1 MAILA
6 GVDEAGLGP
15 RLGPLVLGLTVFE
28 GPVESLD
35 DPALCLGPLVDSRA
49 GAVVPVGDS
58 KRLFGP
64 RKDLTVLERGLFP
77 FLLQCHS
84 TPPADLS
91 EWVRSLDLPGGRTG
105 EGLSRYPWYR
115 ERLHLPRAASLESLR
130 AGAEDL
136 AGVLDRSGIR
146 VREMRVSVLH
156 AGEVNQGLER
166 YASKNIFNFFA
177 AAPLIRRIF
186 EAYGT
191 LDSVD
196 LVVDRQGGR
205 KDYAGLLRALFHP
218 GSVSPQPAP
227 EGTFAYHVRDHT
239 RRMGIRFV
247 TRADSAFLPVGLAS
261 MAAKYTRELHME
273 LFNRFWRS
281 LQPDLE
287 PTAGYPGDAGRFLQ
301 DIRDLRQA
309 VGVGEDRLV
318 RAR

>member
-28 GPVESLD
+28 GPAERLGD
-35 DPALCLGPLVDSRA
+35 LARCLEPLVGSRA
-49 GAVVPVGDS
+49 KAAVPVGDS
-58 KRLFGP
+58 KRLYGP
-64 RKDLTVLERGLFP
+64 RKDLAVLERGLFP
-77 FLLQCHS
+77 FLLQCRAA
-84 TPPADLS
+84 PPADLS
-91 EWVRSLDLPGGRTG
+91 EWVRFLDLPGSRTG
-105 EGLSRYPWYR
+105 ENLSRYPWYR
-115 ERLHLPRAASLESLR
+115 EKLPLPRAASPETLR

-136 AGVLDRSGIR
+136 AGVLARSGIR
-146 VREMRVSVLH
+146 FREIRVSVLH
-156 AGEVNQGLER
+156 AGEVNQGLGR

-177 AAPLIRRIF
+177 AAPLIRRVF

-191 LDSVD
+191 LDGVD

-218 GSVSPQPAP
+218 AAVTPRPAP
-227 EGTFAYHVRDHT
+227 EGTFAYQVQDDT
-239 RRMGIRFV
+239 RRMGLRFV

-273 LFNRFWRS
+273 LFNRFWRG
-281 LQPDLE
+281 LQPELK
-287 PTAGYPGDAGRFLQ
+287 PTAGYPLDAGRFLE
-301 DIRDLRQA
+301 DIQDLRGA
-309 VGVGEDRLV
+309 VGVGEDRLI